1 MENSVSP
8 GLTMYCPVVTAG
20 RLGTV
25 LLRSTTRALL
35 LLVLEQPTS
44 SVPMASAITRSVKP
58 DPSLRCRMT
67 V

>member
-20 RLGTV
+20 RLGTL

-35 LLVLEQPTS
+35 LLVLEQPTRS
-44 SVPMASAITRSVKP
+44 EPMANAITRSLKP